1 MKKMGTIGLLVV
13 TSLGVCNA
21 QTNGIAVSLVMPGD
35 ELLFGEKTPI
45 TVSITNGS
53 DRAIPIVKDNAR
65 AFRSQIQLDVGAR
78 EPGQASP
85 IEATDDRRKVW
96 SSVSQSEDCLR
107 PGESFSW
114 TLPQTIHLT
123 ILAYHAEATNITA
136 RVMVSDNEW
145 ASSVRLPF
153 YVSKEDKEKNSP
165 QIECYDLNTRE
176 KTKYPL
182 RKIKLGDKSF
192 LFTVMGYRLC
202 EVPDDDMPE
211 VLFDSAKQEVII
223 LGLQNSRQ
231 NIRYDEAKF
240 KWGK

>member
-1 MKKMGTIGLLVV
+1 MRKMGTIGLLVV

-21 QTNGIAVSLVMPGD
+21 QTNGITVSLVMPGD

-53 DRAIPIVKDNAR
+53 DRAIPIVRDGR
-65 AFRSQIQLDVGAR
+65 AFRFQIQLDVGAR
-78 EPGQASP
+78 EPYAASP
-85 IEATDDRRKVW
+85 IEATDDRRKTW
-96 SSVSQSEDCLR
+96 QSLSKVEDFLN

-114 TLPQTIHLT
+114 TLPSPIHLT
-123 ILAYHAEATNITA
+123 IFAYHTEATNITA
-136 RVMVSDNEW
+136 RVLVGDNEW

-202 EVPDDDMPE
+202 EVPDDDMSE

-223 LGLQNSRQ
+223 LGLQNSKQ